1 MQYLGRH
8 DPELIDAYAKLYQ
21 NGSYITRSYATD
33 LARQSSVLLRNTVLI
48 ESRTCCEF
56 PIRAPQPC
64 RRTSP
69 SASRASSENRL
80 VSVDLGRRSEH
91 H

>member
-8 DPELIDAYAKLYQ
+8 DPELIHAYAKLYQ

-48 ESRTCCEF
+48 ESRACCEI
-56 PIRAPQPC
+56 PD
-64 RRTSP
+64 TSTAAVP
-69 SASRASSENRL
+69 PHLALSEL
-80 VSVDLGRRSEH
+80 SLF
-91 H
+91 